1 MYCGARTC
9 RPTSIGE
16 SEDLAALKRCFDGS
30 CAPCEMFDTL
40 AILKN
45 LFGVTVMLTSSTSHV
60 PGEGTEFMHDLR
72 DVMQMQSS
80 SPTNLA
86 YAATTSLSGVSD
98 RGKEARSAPT
108 VIGKTQGLPLS
119 WS

>member
-1 MYCGARTC
+1 MTRGLVS
-9 RPTSIGE
+9 PTSIGE

-30 CAPCEMFDTL
+30 CTPCEHEIFDTL

-45 LFGVTVMLTSSTSHV
+45 LFGVTVMQTSSTSHV
-60 PGEGTEFMHDLR
+60 PGEGTECMHDLR
-72 DVMQMQSS
+72 DVMQMQSN

-98 RGKEARSAPT
+98 RGKEARSAQT